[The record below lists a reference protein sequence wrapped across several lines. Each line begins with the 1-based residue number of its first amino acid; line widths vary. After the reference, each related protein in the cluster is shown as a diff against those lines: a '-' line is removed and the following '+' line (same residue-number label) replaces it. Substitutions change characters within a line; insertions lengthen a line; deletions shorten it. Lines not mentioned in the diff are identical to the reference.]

1 MVGLTFY
8 ILLLV
13 PSFLFSTALL
23 LYCIYA
29 VFQETGEHF
38 SFIAQTQTIGSSL
51 LSLSNKEKPR
61 MGFRSPVP
69 ESSSLNKI
77 NFFAGLFSRKA
88 HNLHNILTISKVE
101 IVSSE
106 VVNLHDYL

>member
-1 MVGLTFY
+1 
-8 ILLLV
+8 
-13 PSFLFSTALL
+13 
-23 LYCIYA
+23 
-29 VFQETGEHF
+29 
-38 SFIAQTQTIGSSL
+38 
-51 LSLSNKEKPR
+51 

-88 HNLHNILTISKVE
+88 HNLHNILTVSKVE

-106 VVNLHDYL
+106 VVNLHDYLQLWKLRPNKIQGIDKF